1 MKRLFLS
8 LALLIALNVNAQ
20 NSQYEAAGQG
30 LGTLIGVIIDAFSTP
45 KGAPANDPTLGSSVT
60 KQTERYDPYWK
71 NQAKK
76 EKLELCLDSD
86 FQRFFIKTPCDLAKM
101 TNKQLNDAS
110 FAATADTKDIEL
122 IKYKYLF
129 ISDLEADDYLANTK
143 PTNKAIELSN
153 LRKKESEDFLSLID
167 KLSFRK
173 ITWGEFNQE
182 RLKLSSAYADK
193 YVKIATSSP

>member
-1 MKRLFLS
+1 MKRLFLL
-8 LALLIALNVNAQ
+8 LALLFALNVNAQ
-20 NSQYEAAGQG
+20 NSPYEAAGQG

-45 KGAPANDPTLGSSVT
+45 KGMPSNDPTLDSTVS
-60 KQTERYDPYWK
+60 KQTETFDSYWK

-86 FQRFFIKTPCDLAKM
+86 FQRFFMKTPCDLAKM
-101 TNKQLNDAS
+101 TSKQLNDAS
-110 FAATADTKDIEL
+110 FAATADIKNIEL
-122 IKYKYLF
+122 IESKYLF
-129 ISDLEADDYLANTK
+129 IAELEAHDYLANTK
-143 PTNKAIELSN
+143 PINKAIELSN

-173 ITWGEFNQE
+173 ITWGEFNYE
-182 RLKLSSAYADK
+182 RLKLSSAYADM

>member
-1 MKRLFLS
+1 MKRLFV
-8 LALLIALNVNAQ
+8 LLVLLCTLNANAQ
-20 NSQYEAAGQG
+20 NSPYEAAGQG
-30 LGTLIGVIIDAFSTP
+30 LGALIGVIVDAFSTP
-45 KGAPANDPTLGSSVT
+45 KGTPSNDPTLDSGVT

-86 FQRFFIKTPCDLAKM
+86 FQRFFIKTPCDLVKM
-101 TNKQLNDAS
+101 TSKQLNDAS
-110 FAATADTKDIEL
+110 FAATADIKNIEL
-122 IKYKYLF
+122 IEYKYLF
-129 ISDLEADDYLANTK
+129 IADLEADDYLANTK
-143 PTNKAIELSN
+143 PINKAIELSN
-153 LRKKESEDFLSLID
+153 LRKKESEDFLGLMD